1 MFETFH
7 LPLNQDWADEIA
19 QWGEALAATP
29 DDLSSVSLA
38 YRSVQK
44 TNSSRLTSDLHTGS
58 RTFMCAS
65 VFIGMH
71 VQTCTK

>member
-1 MFETFH
+1 MFETFQ
-7 LPLNQDWADEIA
+7 LPLKQEWADEIA
-19 QWGEALAATP
+19 QWGEALAAVS

-38 YRSVQK
+38 YRSVQR